1 MSQVN
6 LLPPEIRQRAQTR
19 RVTAMVAGAG
29 VVVLVLIVFFYFL
42 QAGNLTRVNDD
53 VAAQQGINADIQSNI
68 TKLQPFAD
76 LKAKADSEQKI
87 LASVYAG
94 EVSFSGVLMDLSRVI
109 PSDEF
114 LTNFSATLNAPAA
127 PAVPG
132 AVTTPAGGVPLIGQ
146 LTFAGTTKGTA
157 TLATW
162 LTRLDSVRGWVN
174 SWVQSFTES
183 APASG
188 VYTFSGGTD
197 LSSDATTQRG
207 RKGTAAVG
215 G

>member
-42 QAGNLTRVNDD
+42 QAGNLNRVNADI
-53 VAAQQGINADIQSNI
+53 QTQNGINADIQGNI
-68 TKLQPFAD
+68 AKLQPFAD
-76 LKAKADSEQKI
+76 LKTKAETQQKV
-87 LASVYAG
+87 LATVYSG

-114 LTNFSATLNAPAA
+114 LTNFSATLNAPSAAA
-127 PAVPG
+127 PA
-132 AVTTPAGGVPLIGQ
+132 GGTPLIGQ

-174 SWVQSFTES
+174 SWVQSFTEQG
-183 APASG
+183 AATG

-197 LSSDATTQRG
+197 LSSDAMTQRG
-207 RKGTAAVG
+207 RKGAGAVG

>member
-19 RVTAMVAGAG
+19 KVTAMVAGAG

-42 QAGNLTRVNDD
+42 QAGNLTRVNGDIQT
-53 VAAQQGINADIQSNI
+53 QQGINADIQSNI

-76 LKAKADSEQKI
+76 LKTKADSDQKV
-87 LASVYAG
+87 LATVYAG

-114 LTNFSATLNAPAA
+114 LTNFSATLNAP
-127 PAVPG
+127 G
-132 AVTTPAGGVPLIGQ
+132 TTTTPQGGVALIGQ
-146 LTFAGTTKGTA
+146 LTFAGSTKGTA

-174 SWVQSFTES
+174 SWVQNFVESGAGSGIYAFT
-183 APASG
+183 
-188 VYTFSGGTD
+188 GGTD
-197 LSSDATTQRG
+197 LSSDAMTQRG
-207 RKGTAAVG
+207 RKGSAAVG

>member
-19 RVTAMVAGAG
+19 KVTAMVAGAG
-29 VVVLVLIVFFYFL
+29 VVVLVLIVFFYLL

-53 VAAQQGINADIQSNI
+53 IRTQQGINADIQTNI

-76 LKAKADSEQKI
+76 LKTKADNDQKV

-114 LTNFSATLNAPAA
+114 LTNFAATVNAPGSSTA
-127 PAVPG
+127 PQ
-132 AVTTPAGGVPLIGQ
+132 GGVALIGS
-146 LTFAGTTKGTA
+146 LTFAGNTKGTA

-174 SWVQSFTES
+174 SWVQSFVEQT
-183 APASG
+183 PASG
-188 VYTFSGGTD
+188 VYTFTGGTD
-197 LSSDATTQRG
+197 LSSDAMTQRG